1 MNIKK
6 LAVAAIIATTSI
18 TAHSAGLEGVSSET
32 YLGMENSVRAL
43 VACKAVKQCREA
55 GLVAAKMSARV
66 GDENASYLAQRAW
79 HEGAVAAI
87 KAMRKS
93 GEISEYQETKLLLD
107 MIDVAAKSGI
117 TIDISK

>member
-1 MNIKK
+1 MGIKK
-6 LAVAAIIATTSI
+6 LAIAAVIATASV
-18 TAHSAGLEGVSSET
+18 TAHGSGLEGVKSET
-32 YLGMENSVRAL
+32 YFGMENSVREL

-55 GLVAAKMSARV
+55 GLAAAKMSARV
-66 GDENASYLAQRAW
+66 GDENAAYLAKKAW

>member
-6 LAVAAIIATTSI
+6 LFAAIIATTSFA
-18 TAHSAGLEGVSSET
+18 AHSAGLEGVKSET
-32 YLGMENSVRAL
+32 YFGMENSVRAL
-43 VACKAVKQCREA
+43 VVCKTVKQCREA
-55 GLVAAKMSARV
+55 GLAVAKMSARV
-66 GDENASYLAQRAW
+66 GDENAAYLAKKAW